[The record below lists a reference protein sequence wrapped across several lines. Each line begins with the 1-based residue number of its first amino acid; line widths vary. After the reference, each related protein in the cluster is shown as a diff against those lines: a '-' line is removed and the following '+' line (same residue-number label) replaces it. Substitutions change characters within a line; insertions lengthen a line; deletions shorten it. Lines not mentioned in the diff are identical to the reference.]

1 MVAGFGSEVNA
12 VDPFTL
18 EIVKDKLL
26 AISEEMSVV
35 LARTI
40 MSPIVYEVLDFACG
54 LTDPAGQVIAQANG
68 LTLFTGTF
76 ATQVQSVTRKFGLGG
91 IQPGDLF
98 MTNGPYDGGTHTCDV
113 ALIHPVFI
121 EGDLLAFSVSIT
133 HWTEVGG
140 KSPGSVSP
148 DATEIYQEGLQ
159 FPIIRIMRQGRIN
172 EEVVEIIRANVRL
185 PLMSLGDLNA
195 GMAAGRI
202 AERRLGET
210 CQRYGRETVLAAFA
224 AILEHGERMARQA
237 IRRIPNGV
245 YLAEDLID
253 GDGISDEQ
261 IPIRVKITVEDE
273 SMTVD
278 FTGSSAQR
286 PGPINCAYGALQ
298 SACKTVFKAITNP
311 QAPSNEGWFRPYE
324 IIIPDGTVFSA
335 TRPAPTGWYYEASA
349 YATELVWKALAPVL
363 PDRLTAGSYL
373 SLCATYLGGVQE
385 ETGEVWVHPEPHNG
399 GWGAGRGLDGQN
411 GLIATTD
418 GDTYNYPVELLE
430 DRFPLLVERYAL
442 NERDGGGAGQWRG
455 GLGLVREYRLLGGRA
470 FLHASM
476 GRNRVKPWGLAGG
489 GPGSNNYVEVVR
501 DGQVLTCTRIA
512 HYPLQHGDLV
522 RILTGRGG
530 GYGDPCQRPTERIGD
545 DVRNDYLRRDEAE
558 RDYGVVIRDD
568 FSVDETATGRLRAE
582 RSSPSAAN
590 GR

>member
-1 MVAGFGSEVNA
+1 MSDTSQAAGL
-12 VDPFTL
+12 DPFML
-18 EIVKDKLL
+18 EIVKAKLL
-26 AISEEMSVV
+26 AIAEEMSVV
-35 LARTI
+35 LARTS

-54 LTDPAGQVIAQANG
+54 LTDPGGQVIAQANG

-76 ATQVQSVTRKFGLGG
+76 ATQVQSVTKKFGLAG
-91 IQPGDLF
+91 IRPGDIF
-98 MTNGPYDGGTHTCDV
+98 MTNGPYDGGTHTCDI
-113 ALIHPVFI
+113 ALIMPLFNESAIV
-121 EGDLLAFSVSIT
+121 AFAVSIT

-140 KSPGSVSP
+140 KTPGSVSP

-159 FPIIRIMRQGRIN
+159 FPIIHIVRQGQIV

-195 GMAAGRI
+195 GMAACRI
-202 AERRLGET
+202 AERRLNET
-210 CQRYGRETVLAAFA
+210 CGRYSLETVRRAFA

-245 YLAEDLID
+245 YEAEDFID

-273 SMTVD
+273 AMTVD
-278 FTGSSAQR
+278 FTGCAPQR
-286 PGPINCAYGALQ
+286 PGPINCAYGALL
-298 SACKTVFKAITNP
+298 SACKTVFKAITDP
-311 QAPSNEGWFRPYE
+311 QAPSNEGWFRPYQ
-324 IIIPDGTVFSA
+324 IVIPQGTVFSA

-373 SLCATYLGGVQE
+373 SLCATYIGGLHD

-399 GWGAGRGLDGQN
+399 GWGAGQGLDGQN

-430 DRFPLLVERYAL
+430 EKFPLLVERYSL
-442 NERDGGGAGQWRG
+442 NQRDGGGAGQWRG
-455 GLGLVREYRLLGGRA
+455 GRGLIREYRLLNSKA

-476 GRNRVKPWGLAGG
+476 GRNAVKPWGLAGG
-489 GPGSNNYVEVVR
+489 LPGSNNYIEVVR
-501 DGQVLTCTRIA
+501 NGQLMTCARISY
-512 HYPLQHGDLV
+512 YPLHQGDLV
-522 RILTGRGG
+522 RILTGSGG
-530 GYGDPCQRPTERIGD
+530 GYSDPRRRPPSRVAEDARSGYIS
-545 DVRNDYLRRDEAE
+545 RDEAQG
-558 RDYGVVIRDD
+558 DYGVVLRED
-568 FSVDETATGRLRAE
+568 FSVDEAATRGRRA
-582 RSSPSAAN
+582 
-590 GR
+590 

>member
-1 MVAGFGSEVNA
+1 MPASDPPGAPA
-12 VDPFTL
+12 VDPFTI
-18 EIVKDKLL
+18 EIIKAKLL
-26 AISEEMSVV
+26 AIAEVMSVV
-35 LARTI
+35 RARTS

-54 LTDPAGQVIAQANG
+54 LTDPSGQVIAQANG

-76 ATQVQSVTRKFGLGG
+76 ATQVQSVTKKFGQAG
-91 IQPGDLF
+91 IQPGDIF
-98 MTNGPYDGGTHTCDV
+98 ITNGPYDGGTHTCDI
-113 ALIHPVFI
+113 ALIHPIFI
-121 EGDLLAFSVSIT
+121 RGEVIAFSVSIT

-140 KSPGSVSP
+140 KTLGSVSP

-159 FPIIRIMRQGRIN
+159 FPIIRIVRRGHIV

-195 GMAAGRI
+195 GLAAGRI
-202 AERRLGET
+202 AERRLNEI
-210 CQRYGRETVLAAFA
+210 CQRYGLETVCCAFA
-224 AILEHGERMARQA
+224 AILEYGERMARQA

-245 YLAEDLID
+245 YRAEDFID

-273 SMTVD
+273 TMTVD
-278 FTGSSAQR
+278 FTGCATQR
-286 PGPINCAYGALQ
+286 PGPINCAYGALL
-298 SACKTVFKAITNP
+298 SACKTLFKAITDP
-311 QAPSNEGWFRPYE
+311 QAPSNEGWFRPYR

-349 YATELVWKALAPVL
+349 HATELVWKALAPVL

-373 SLCATYLGGVQE
+373 SLCATYLGGLHD

-399 GWGAGRGLDGQN
+399 GWGAGQGIDGQN

-430 DRFPLLVERYAL
+430 DKFPLLVERYAL
-442 NERDGGGAGQWRG
+442 NEREGGGAGQWRG
-455 GLGLVREYRLLGGRA
+455 GLGLIREYRLLNSRA

-489 GPGSNNYVEVVR
+489 APGSNNFVEVVR
-501 DGQVLTCTRIA
+501 DGQVMTCARIA
-512 HYPLQHGDLV
+512 HYPLEKGDVV
-522 RILTGRGG
+522 RILTGHGG
-530 GYGDPCQRPTERIGD
+530 GYGDPSQRPAERIAD
-545 DVRNDYLRRDEAE
+545 DVRNDYLSREAAQ
-558 RDYGVVIRDD
+558 RDYGLVFQKD
-568 FSVDETATGRLRAE
+568 FTVDEAATRRLRAPRRARE
-582 RSSPSAAN
+582 T
-590 GR
+590 

>member
-1 MVAGFGSEVNA
+1 MATGARSEVEA
-12 VDPFTL
+12 ADPFTL

-26 AISEEMSVV
+26 AIAEEMSVV
-35 LARTI
+35 LARTS

-54 LTDPAGQVIAQANG
+54 LTDTAGQVIAQANG

-76 ATQVQSVTRKFGLGG
+76 ATQVQSVTKKFGLAG

-113 ALIHPVFI
+113 ALIQPVFI
-121 EGDLLAFSVSIT
+121 EGDLIAFSVSIT

-159 FPIIRIMRQGRIN
+159 FPIIHIMRQGHII

-195 GMAAGRI
+195 GLAAGRI
-202 AERRLGET
+202 AERRLIET
-210 CQRYGRETVLAAFA
+210 CQRYGLTNVRRAFA

-245 YLAEDLID
+245 YQAEDLID
-253 GDGISDEQ
+253 GDGISDAQ
-261 IPIRVKITVEDE
+261 IPIKVTITVEDE
-273 SMTVD
+273 TMIVD
-278 FTGSSAQR
+278 FTGCAAQR
-286 PGPINCAYGALQ
+286 PGPINCAYGALL
-298 SACKTVFKAITNP
+298 SACKTVFKAITDP
-311 QAPSNEGWFRPYE
+311 QAPSNEGWFRPYQ
-324 IIIPDGTVFSA
+324 IIVPDGTVFSA

-349 YATELVWKALAPVL
+349 HATELVWKALAPVL
-363 PDRLTAGSYL
+363 PERLTAGSYL
-373 SLCATYLGGVQE
+373 SLCATYLGGVHD

-399 GWGAGRGLDGQN
+399 GWGAGLGLDGQN

-455 GLGLVREYRLLGGRA
+455 GLGLVREYRLLNESA

-489 GPGSNNYVEVVR
+489 GPGSNNFVEVIR
-501 DGQVLTCTRIA
+501 DGHVMTCARVA
-512 HYPLQHGDLV
+512 HYPLERGDLV

-530 GYGDPCQRPTERIGD
+530 GYGEPRQRAADRVVD
-545 DVRNDYLRRDEAE
+545 DVRNGYLRRDEAE
-558 RDYGVVIRDD
+558 RDYGIVIQDD
-568 FSVDETATGRLRAE
+568 FTVAEAPTRRLPAE
-582 RSSPSAAN
+582 IT
-590 GR
+590 